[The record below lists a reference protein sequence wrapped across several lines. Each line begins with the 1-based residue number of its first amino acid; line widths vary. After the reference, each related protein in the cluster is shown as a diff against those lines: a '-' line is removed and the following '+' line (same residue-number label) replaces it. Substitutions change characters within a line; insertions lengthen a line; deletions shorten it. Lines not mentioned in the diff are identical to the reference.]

1 MGPFFCAIANPKK
14 KRPPKIPIG
23 EALGSADNEM
33 EMLLDERKAA

>member
-14 KRPPKIPIG
+14 KRPRKIPIG
-23 EALGSADNEM
+23 EALRSVDNEM